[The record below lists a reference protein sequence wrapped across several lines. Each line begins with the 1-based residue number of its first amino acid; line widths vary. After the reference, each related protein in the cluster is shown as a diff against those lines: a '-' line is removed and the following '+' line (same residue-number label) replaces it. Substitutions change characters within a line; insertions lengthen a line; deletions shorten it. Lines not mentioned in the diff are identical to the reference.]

1 VIIGNVRCLR
11 VSLHLGE
18 LTICVRE
25 HTSVEAVGLSK
36 DEMKGSDK
44 SGESKQVHER
54 AYPYL
59 CVSVNSQT

>member
-1 VIIGNVRCLR
+1 MSMPMDVLGVRGVFIRLMPTMG
-11 VSLHLGE
+11 VTMSWAGGWE
-18 LTICVRE
+18 
-25 HTSVEAVGLSK
+25 TSQLY
-36 DEMKGSDK
+36 K